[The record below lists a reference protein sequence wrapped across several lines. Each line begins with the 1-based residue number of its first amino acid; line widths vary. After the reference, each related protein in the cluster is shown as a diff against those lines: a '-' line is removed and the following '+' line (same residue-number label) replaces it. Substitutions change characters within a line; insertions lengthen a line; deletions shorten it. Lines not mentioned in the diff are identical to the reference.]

1 MSFTLNA
8 IFSLSVGLSVVI
20 GWIRFGKTD
29 PAFFPFLL
37 LVTVSLLNEI
47 ISLVLALKR
56 YPNIINFNIFQ
67 LVESLLLMWQFF
79 KWDMFGK
86 RKKLY
91 YAFQCFFVGSWLV
104 ESIAWNKEFNS
115 YFVIV
120 HAFIIVI
127 MSIHTL
133 NGVAMRESTSLFK
146 HSVALL
152 CMGLL
157 AYFTYAVLVEAF
169 WIVGFNH
176 QRMFRLKIFEI
187 LSYINL
193 MTNIIFAYAF
203 LWIPMKPQYIMRS

>member
-29 PAFFPFLL
+29 PAFFPFLV

-47 ISLVLALKR
+47 ISLVLAFNR
-56 YPNIINFNIFQ
+56 YPNIINFNTFQ
-67 LVESLLLMWQFF
+67 LIESLLLTWQFLR
-79 KWDMFGK
+79 WDLFGK

-91 YAFQCFFVGSWLV
+91 YALQCSFVACWLV
-104 ESIAWNKEFNS
+104 ESIAWGKEFNS
-115 YFVIV
+115 YFIIV

-146 HSVALL
+146 HPVALL
-152 CMGLL
+152 CMGLM

-176 QRMFRLKIFEI
+176 QRLFRLKIFEI
-187 LSYINL
+187 LAYINL
-193 MTNIIFAYAF
+193 MTNLIFAFAF
-203 LWIPMKPQYIMRS
+203 LWMPMKPQYIMRS